1 MTTFVKTGVLYILLM
16 KKGLFFI
23 FFIFLFQ
30 AAVGQYVVLNDSVDS
45 FGMQVATLLERT
57 KNAEADSIGQ
67 EFNALWP
74 SSFSTGQQQK
84 IMALAISI
92 QERKMP
98 HIPYLRDFFGAL
110 TAGVNLKGLSGNKL
124 DNMLD
129 MLDASFKRNKPRNF
143 SRELINLRIFFEKEM
158 LHYSRFNRL
167 YVLNGDYDFEY
178 AEEIAEP
185 TLEEKLAQTRE
196 EEPEEDT
203 WGEETE
209 DGWGDEVDDGWGNPD
224 DTWGEENTE
233 EGWGT
238 GEDQADDWATT
249 ETDTEDQSN
258 IALSFDQSSLQND
271 LPAREGALISFVK
284 ADLVIVTP
292 YDSVIIGQTS
302 GAFLLDKYV
311 FLGDGGKIDW
321 SSAGLDPETV
331 FATLDKYSFNTRSP
345 YLEASNAKLTYRG
358 KIEGEASGYF
368 EFKSVRHDSV
378 ADARYPKFI
387 SYENNIILRDLG
399 DENLQFTG
407 GIMME
412 GGKLFAASAYGRDSK
427 LEYRSPEGPKFKIR
441 SKLFDF
447 ADSTITAY
455 HSKMTIYQGRDSITH
470 PSVKSRYYTNSKE
483 FVAIKDKN
491 GYNLR
496 PFDATYY
503 KMTIDADMIRW
514 DMNSDSLNI
523 SILNAKSLLPAYFKS
538 TNYYDFKEI
547 KELTGVYNFNP
558 LMVVYSYGSK
568 IKSREMYVSNI
579 IQDLKL
585 NEKAVRGAMQQLMF
599 LDFIEY
605 DNISGRIY
613 LKDKAIHYVRSKNN
627 RKDYDDLMIP
637 SLSTHKP
644 NATLHFDSNELT
656 VRGIDKFFISEILDV
671 YIYPR
676 NNEINLLKNRDFKFD
691 GQLFAGNFEFVGRN
705 FTFRYD
711 SFLVDLLNIDSVR
724 FYVDG
729 ESQYQKKRIDN
740 KLVSLELENDKMPDL
755 SATTSTSGT
764 LYINKP
770 ENKSGRKIYPQYPIF
785 DADRGAIVYFDTD
798 ETLGG
803 SYDKSIYF
811 VVPPFGIDS
820 LSSSD
825 PATIGFEGT
834 FVSGGIFPEFKEKLK
849 IMPDYSLGFEHT
861 VPQEGFELYGGPG
874 RLYNKIKM
882 DKNGL
887 TGNGKIEFL
896 ASSFH
901 SENYTFYLDSVVAE
915 GTDFKLEEGE
925 LNSVSYPDIS
935 TDSFTMKW
943 LPGED
948 HMYIRN
954 QLDSFML
961 YDNTA
966 TLNGYLDVTT
976 TGVKG
981 GGTMTTRGFESQ
993 SEDFTFTQYQLIAK
1007 NSSFTLASDN
1017 PEKPL
1022 LTGDDIRLEFDFA
1035 KDIANISPE
1044 IEGMAAIDFP
1054 YAQIKTSISKAQWNL
1069 QENKVYMTKPPDV
1082 PIENSYF
1089 YATRE
1094 ELDSLAFNAEAAVYD
1109 LETSELKVMGIPYI
1123 IVADAMITPENNEV
1137 LILENAQ
1144 IGELH
1149 NTTIVIDTLYGY
1161 HHLVDGTIQI
1171 HSRKSFSGHATYQFV
1186 NALKDTFK
1194 IKLGKFELWRD
1205 PSKKDA
1211 PLQTVSNGVI
1221 SEDDRLIISDGMYYK
1236 GDVTMYARS
1245 KALKLDGY
1253 VKFALNSNRDY
1264 NTWIK
1269 YSSEDDQTQ
1278 DVMFDFNNAVTEDGS
1293 LLNAGIHY
1301 GSMNNDLYVTFA
1313 EEKRLDTDEDFFTPS
1328 GILHYNRQ
1336 KKMFMIEDT
1345 AKTNGHKFSG
1355 RVFGYNDNTGDIEFE
1370 GPLNFVE
1377 SSEEVRLTASG
1388 FGSGNANDGTF
1399 TVNTLF
1405 KYDFKIPDQA
1415 LMSMASDMFEVIE
1428 NFGFPEAEN
1437 DPDAFLYKVSEI
1449 IGERATIEYDKRN
1462 QEEYVPIASFTPK
1475 MIGSLVFSKV
1485 LMKWSPEHKAWYS
1498 SGKLGLSNVLR
1509 ADLNASIDGFIEL
1522 KRTSEKGTVMN
1533 IFLQAAPDCWYYFGF
1548 EDNRLMLFSS
1558 NDNFVDIIASK
1569 SNVNKA
1575 GFGEY
1580 VFVDSDLPDVLKFVD
1595 RFRKDYLGIEEPY
1608 ELNLPAEALPEQ
1620 EILEIPEDNTG
1631 INDSIVFEIED
1642 NAPVGDEWDWAEP
1655 DEEEQTNPLEPQQDD
1670 QTKPADTPVTEKDL
1684 INPAKPP
1691 VSEKDLLEPTETKK
1705 KEEEEDDEGF

>member
-1 MTTFVKTGVLYILLM
+1 M

-23 FFIFLFQ
+23 FFLLVAQ
-30 AAVGQYVVLNDSVDS
+30 MAAGQYVVLNDSVDS
-45 FGMQVATLLERT
+45 FGDQVAALLERT
-57 KNAEADSIGQ
+57 NNAEADSIGQ
-67 EFNALWP
+67 DFSALWP
-74 SSFSTGQQQK
+74 SSFSPAQQQK
-84 IMALAISI
+84 IMDIAIAI
-92 QERKMP
+92 QEHKMP
-98 HIPYLRDFFGAL
+98 HIPYFRDFFGMLA
-110 TAGVNLKGLSGNKL
+110 AGVNLRGLSGNKL
-124 DNMLD
+124 DNLLKMLSTS
-129 MLDASFKRNKPRNF
+129 LERNKPRNF

-167 YVLNGDYDFEY
+167 YVLNADYDFEF
-178 AEEIAEP
+178 AEETVEP
-185 TLEEKLAQTRE
+185 TLEEKIAQVK
-196 EEPEEDT
+196 EEPEEDS

-209 DGWGDEVDDGWGNPD
+209 DGWGDEVDDGWGETTDNWGD
-224 DTWGEENTE
+224 ENADT
-233 EGWGT
+233 GWGAE
-238 GEDQADDWATT
+238 EDQTTDWATT
-249 ETDTEDQSN
+249 EESEESQSN
-258 IALSFDQSSLQND
+258 IALSFENNYLEED
-271 LPAREGALISFVK
+271 LPAREGALIAFSK
-284 ADLVIVTP
+284 ADLVMATP
-292 YDSVIIGQTS
+292 YDSIIIGQVT
-302 GAFLLDKYV
+302 GAFLLDKYI
-311 FLGDGGKIDW
+311 FLGDGGKVDW
-321 SSAGLDPETV
+321 SSAGLAPEDV
-331 FATLDKYSFNTRSP
+331 FVQLDKYSFNTRNP
-345 YLEASNAKLTYRG
+345 YLEASNVGLTYRG
-358 KIEGEASGYF
+358 KIDEEANGYF

-378 ADARYPKFI
+378 TDAKYPKFI
-387 SYENNIILRDLG
+387 SYENNIVLKGLG
-399 DENLQFTG
+399 DEHLRFTG
-407 GIMME
+407 GIMLE
-412 GGKLFAASAYGRDSK
+412 GGRLFAASAYGRDSK
-427 LEYRSPEGPKFKIR
+427 LEYIDPDGQKFKIR

-447 ADSTITAY
+447 ADSSITAY

-470 PSVKSRYYTNSKE
+470 PSVKFRYYTNTKE
-483 FVAIKDKN
+483 FVVIKDKN

-496 PFDATYY
+496 PFDASYY

-558 LMVVYSYGSK
+558 LMVVYSYGAR

-585 NEKAVRGAMQQLMF
+585 NEKAVRGAMQQLMY

-637 SLSTHKP
+637 SLSTYKP
-644 NATLHFDSNELT
+644 NATLHFDNNELT

-729 ESQYQKKRIDN
+729 ESQYEKKRIDN
-740 KLVSLELENDKMPDL
+740 KLVSLELENDKIPDL
-755 SATTSTSGT
+755 TTTTSTSGT

-798 ETLGG
+798 ETLDGV
-803 SYDKSIYF
+803 YDKSIYF
-811 VVPPFGIDS
+811 IVPPFGIDS

-874 RLYNKIKM
+874 KLYNKIKM

-901 SENYTFYLDSVVAE
+901 SENYTFYLDSVIAE
-915 GTDFKLEEGE
+915 GTNFKLEEGE
-925 LNSVSYPDIS
+925 LNGVSYPDIY
-935 TDSFTMKW
+935 TDNFTMKW

-966 TLNGYLDVTT
+966 TLSGYLDVTT

-1022 LTGDDIRLEFDFA
+1022 LTGDDIRLEFDFT
-1035 KDIANISPE
+1035 KDVANISPE

-1082 PIENSYF
+1082 PIDNSYF
-1089 YATRE
+1089 YATRK
-1094 ELDSLAFNAEAAVYD
+1094 ELDSLAFNAESAVYD
-1109 LETSELKVMGIPYI
+1109 LESSELKVMGIPYI

-1149 NTTIVIDTLYGY
+1149 NTTLVIDTLYGY
-1161 HHLVDGTIQI
+1161 HHLIDGTIQI

-1186 NALKDTFK
+1186 NALKDTFN
-1194 IKLGKFELWRD
+1194 IKFGRFELWKD
-1205 PSKKDA
+1205 PSRKDA
-1211 PLQTVSNGVI
+1211 TLQTVSSGVI
-1221 SEDDRLIISDGMYYK
+1221 TKDDRLIISEGMYYK

-1253 VKFALNSNRDY
+1253 VKFALSSSRDFD
-1264 NTWIK
+1264 TWIK
-1269 YSSEDDQTQ
+1269 YSSEDEQTQ
-1278 DVMFDFNNAVTEDGS
+1278 DVMFDFNNAITEDGS

-1301 GSMNNDLYVTFA
+1301 GSMDNDLYVTFA
-1313 EEKRLDTDEDFFTPS
+1313 EEKRLETDEDFFTPS

-1345 AKTNGHKFSG
+1345 AKTNGNKFSG
-1355 RVFGYNDNTGDIEFE
+1355 RVFGYNDNTGDVEFE

-1377 SSEEVRLTASG
+1377 STEEARLTASG
-1388 FGSGNANDGTF
+1388 FGSGNANDESF
-1399 TVNTLF
+1399 TINTLLKF
-1405 KYDFKIPDQA
+1405 DFKLPDQA
-1415 LMSMASDMFEVIE
+1415 LASMASDMFEVIE

-1485 LMKWSPEHKAWYS
+1485 LMNWSPEHKAWYS
-1498 SGKLGLSNVLR
+1498 TGKLGFSNVLR

-1522 KRTSEKGTVMN
+1522 KRTSEKGTVMH
-1533 IFLQAAPDCWYYFGF
+1533 IFLQAAPDCWYYLGF
-1548 EDNRLMLFSS
+1548 EDNRLFLFSS
-1558 NDNFVDIIASK
+1558 NDNFVDIVASK

-1580 VFVDSDLPDVLKFVD
+1580 IFVDSDLPDVLKFVD
-1595 RFRKDYLGIEEPY
+1595 RFRKDYLGIEQPY
-1608 ELNLPAEALPEQ
+1608 ELNLPTETMPEQ

-1631 INDSIVFEIED
+1631 ITDSISFEIED
-1642 NAPVGDEWDWAEP
+1642 NAPAQDEWDWGEP
-1655 DEEEQTNPLEPQQDD
+1655 DEEQQTKPDEPAQED
-1670 QTKPADTPVTEKDL
+1670 QTKPADQPTTEKEL
-1684 INPAKPP
+1684 LNQTKPP
-1691 VSEKDLLEPTETKK
+1691 MSEKELLKPAETKK
-1705 KEEEEDDEGF
+1705 KQEEEDDEGF